1 MSKTQFDLETSFT
14 EDLKISDSDHKEMC
28 RRFWE
33 LDDDSGKFTTPMT
46 ALGVAY
52 GLSDAQV
59 KNMVESTCIAYKV
72 SEPCEVCDRPE
83 RFRRRI
89 DYKEKGRYGGQCVA
103 CYQNRD
109 ARIALEKFEL
119 IQRVQLDNSS
129 PINTSTIPFRLAAFL
144 LAFLKY
150 AANEDLTAIWPL
162 SLVESGIPLG
172 PTPEYAI
179 IIIQELRDA
188 GIITLS
194 PDTPPDKIMLKEKE
208 FHFNINDVVWDVSVT
223 VDDSLKSVYERLT
236 RKIKTDDYLFKQRHC
251 IKDLCNELSLAEC
264 VRHLEFET
272 EKYRLPYRVGEK
284 TKQVLVSALESF
296 PAKHVCYFIWMACTR
311 AAADKQQHNISGR
324 QAANRIPGKI
334 ERSCVVSIAYKWNIK
349 GFRRN
354 QQSSVS
360 QVVFNTALNTFDG
373 GFEQPISELIESIP
387 RPNENDLDDPDP
399 ED

>member
-1 MSKTQFDLETSFT
+1 
-14 EDLKISDSDHKEMC
+14 
-28 RRFWE
+28 
-33 LDDDSGKFTTPMT
+33 
-46 ALGVAY
+46 
-52 GLSDAQV
+52 
-59 KNMVESTCIAYKV
+59 
-72 SEPCEVCDRPE
+72 
-83 RFRRRI
+83 
-89 DYKEKGRYGGQCVA
+89 
-103 CYQNRD
+103 
-109 ARIALEKFEL
+109 
-119 IQRVQLDNSS
+119 
-129 PINTSTIPFRLAAFL
+129 L

-172 PTPEYAI
+172 PTPEYVI

-194 PDTPPDKIMLKEKE
+194 PDTPPDKTMLKEKE

-272 EKYRLPYRVGEK
+272 EKYGLPYRVGEK
-284 TKQVLVSALESF
+284 TKKVLVSALESF
-296 PAKHVCYFIWMACTR
+296 PAKHVCYFIWKACR
-311 AAADKQQHNISGR
+311 DAAAYKQQVNISGLR
-324 QAANRIPGKI
+324 AANTIPRNI
-334 ERSCVVSIAYKWNIK
+334 ERSCVVSIADKWNIK

-354 QQSSVS
+354 EQSSVS

-373 GFEQPISELIESIP
+373 GFEQPISALIESIP